1 MQKYL
6 EQKLGPFATLPKDVC
21 DMLRHGTGCFVA
33 QSISKPCN
41 GSIGSRFRA
50 QVDLES
56 SVSEDT
62 LVTVSYK
69 AAAAKHNDI
78 ISGSSI
84 WFVVVLNCRFRSGFG
99 VSGSKVFH
107 HGLFISFAIFR
118 HFCLSFWESAGH
130 QTICLGDLVNRADR
144 V

>member
-1 MQKYL
+1 MQIYL
-6 EQKLGPFATLPKDVC
+6 EQKLGPFSTLPKDVC
-21 DMLRHGTGCFVA
+21 DMLKHGTGRSQVA
-33 QSISKPCN
+33 QSIPKPCK
-41 GSIGSRFRA
+41 GRYWKRFRA

-69 AAAAKHNDI
+69 AAVAKHNDI
-78 ISGSSI
+78 ISGSSL
-84 WFVVVLNCRFRSGFG
+84 WFVLVVLNCRVRSGFG

-118 HFCLSFWESAGH
+118 HFCLSFWES
-130 QTICLGDLVNRADR
+130 TTRLYVLGT
-144 V
+144 